1 MTAGA
6 ASPASLAS
14 RVLRLAADLP
24 STGPRSGDL
33 TPVVELIGEG
43 LGAMRVTVRMSGDAG
58 AHDHDWSAPGM
69 RRRSATGD
77 VQTTARPI
85 RHRGAQVGEL
95 LVGMPSDPV
104 PPPDLKQQVGQV
116 AAVLGIVVAGSGAAA
131 LARAARDRAQATRER
146 IADARHRAASEME
159 SERYALERD
168 LHDGVQHHLVS
179 LQMAAAVLEYQMEL
193 GSADPRTLENA
204 VADLGRS
211 LDRTHRLLMDT
222 ATGVAPTPLRTA
234 GLAGALALSLH
245 DARNVT
251 LAVSPDVRSRRYPPI
266 VEIAVYFTCL
276 EAVSN
281 AQKHAPGAKITVTV
295 RNTYHGLWFAV
306 ADTGP
311 GLDEADGAG
320 LGSLRARLASAGG
333 TMDITSGAGSGT
345 EIIGIVPI

>member
-1 MTAGA
+1 
-6 ASPASLAS
+6 
-14 RVLRLAADLP
+14 
-24 STGPRSGDL
+24 
-33 TPVVELIGEG
+33 
-43 LGAMRVTVRMSGDAG
+43 
-58 AHDHDWSAPGM
+58 
-69 RRRSATGD
+69 
-77 VQTTARPI
+77 
-85 RHRGAQVGEL
+85 VGEL
-95 LVGMPSDPV
+95 EVGMPSAPV
-104 PPPDLKQQVGQV
+104 PPPDLEQQVGRV
-116 AAVLGIVVAGSGAAA
+116 AAVLGIVVAGSAAAA

-146 IADARHRAASEME
+146 IADARHRAAAQME

-179 LQMAAAVLEYQMEL
+179 LQMAAAVLEYQMEV
-193 GSADPRTLENA
+193 GTGTVGTGTDPRTVENA

-222 ATGVAPTPLRTA
+222 ATGIAPTPLRTA

-245 DARNVT
+245 DTHNVT
-251 LAVSPDVRSRRYPPI
+251 LLVSPDVQSRRYPPI

-276 EAVSN
+276 EAVGN
-281 AQKHAPGAKITVTV
+281 AQKHAPGAEITVTV

-311 GLDEADGAG
+311 GMDEADGGG

-333 TMDITSGAGSGT
+333 TLRITSGAGYGT